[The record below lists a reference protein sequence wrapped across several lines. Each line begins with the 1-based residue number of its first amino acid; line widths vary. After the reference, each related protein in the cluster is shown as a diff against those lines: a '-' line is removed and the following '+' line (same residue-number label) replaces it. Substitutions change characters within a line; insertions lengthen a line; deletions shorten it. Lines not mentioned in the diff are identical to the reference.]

1 MDPSPLAAPTHPITR
16 RRSLALLLAFSV
28 TATVAGIVVP
38 IISYLWPKESGA
50 GYGGP
55 TDVGSVTAFP
65 PESGTVVSVGSKPVM
80 VVNTKTG
87 SLKAFSA
94 ICTHLG
100 CVVQW
105 DDRKDIIHCP
115 CHDGFFNPVN
125 GAVVSGPPPSPLT
138 AYDLAIQDGQVLIGE
153 PTGQLYGG

>member
-1 MDPSPLAAPTHPITR
+1 MGQPAPAVPGQPITR
-16 RRSLALLLAFSV
+16 RRSLQLLLALSV
-28 TATVAGIVVP
+28 TATFAGIVVP

-55 TDVGSVTAFP
+55 TDVGSTTDFAVG
-65 PESGTVVSVGSKPVM
+65 SGTVVSVGDKPVM
-80 VVNTKTG
+80 VVNTKAG
-87 SLKAFSA
+87 GLKAYTA

-115 CHDGFFNPVN
+115 CHDGFFNPAN
-125 GAVVSGPPPSPLT
+125 GTVVSGPPPKPLT
-138 AYDLAIQDGQVLIGE
+138 AYELAVKDGHVLIDKPLGE
-153 PTGQLYGG
+153 VYGG